1 MNFTTQITRTFNDN
15 TVQVEIKSK
24 KGDNRYYKVPAD
36 KADSFQKEY
45 VKNSKKSYNKSLIA
59 NFLAA
64 VGAVGVA
71 LVATES
77 MTNKL
82 WRGGISL
89 VSGLIIGSFVSIT
102 GHKIAVKSHKEML
115 DKYNASELHYDNK
128 KLPI

>member
-1 MNFTTQITRTFNDN
+1 M
-15 TVQVEIKSK
+15 
-24 KGDNRYYKVPAD
+24 
-36 KADSFQKEY
+36 
-45 VKNSKKSYNKSLIA
+45 IA

>member
-45 VKNSKKSYNKSLIA
+45 IKNSKKTYNRSLFA
-59 NFLAA
+59 NFASA
-64 VGAVGVA
+64 VGAVAIAVM
-71 LVATES
+71 ATGNMAS
-77 MTNKL
+77 KF
-82 WRGGISL
+82 WRGAISL
-89 VSGLIIGSFVSIT
+89 ASGLVIGTFVSVT
-102 GHKIAVKSHKEML
+102 GHKSAIKSHKEML
-115 DKYNASELHYDNK
+115 EKYNASELHYDNK